1 MGDALFNFEDDASTT
16 NPNASEPPP
25 KTMTDSQ
32 RRLIRDAFELLGLKD
47 AQEQFAVVEELTG
60 VRIRSVRDLQ
70 ESTAQ
75 IFLHFLGSRVKNASK
90 KNTGDAWADRDEDT
104 WIDKL

>member
-1 MGDALFNFEDDASTT
+1 MGEFLFDFRDDG
-16 NPNASEPPP
+16 NPEVGEPLP
-25 KTMTDSQ
+25 KSMTDSQ
-32 RRLIRDAFELLGLKD
+32 RRLIRDAFDLLGLKN

-60 VRIRSVRDLQ
+60 VRIHSVRDLQ

-75 IFLHFLGSRVKNASK
+75 TLLHFLGNRVKNVNK
-90 KNTGDAWADRDEDT
+90 QDTGDAWADRDEDT